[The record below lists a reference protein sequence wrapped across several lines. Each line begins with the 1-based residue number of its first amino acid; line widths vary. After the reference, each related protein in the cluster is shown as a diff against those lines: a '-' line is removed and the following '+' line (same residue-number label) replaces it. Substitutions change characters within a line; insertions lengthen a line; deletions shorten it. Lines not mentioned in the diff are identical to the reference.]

1 MRSAIVCLVLA
12 CGLYSG
18 CNTKAAAGPVLDR
31 LRERREQRQAQRCQ
45 PAPVAPAATAPAQ
58 SCPGGVCPIPARV
71 PAYLP
76 PAASPAPKAVRW
88 EYRCVNGRCQLVQV
102 VE

>member
-1 MRSAIVCLVLA
+1 MRKFIASGVLALCALVLFA
-12 CGLYSG
+12 GLA
-18 CNTKAAAGPVLDR
+18 TAGPILDR
-31 LRERREQRQAQRCQ
+31 LRERREQRQTQRCQ
-45 PAPVAPAATAPAQ
+45 SAPVAPAATAPAQ

-76 PAASPAPKAVRW
+76 PASPAPKAVRW